1 MGWRGKWEHCGILL
15 HHATTRCQS
24 GPHRCVPLE
33 TLVAT
38 KCPAAQQ
45 HPWWKQQRRNWL
57 QKQVLCSLL
66 RPLLPEHPCGW
77 GQRAGGQEVLLLVAS
92 LSSKPE
98 RSYSGMRRQREEATQ
113 RTLGSLTGNFSFCHN
128 YTTYNYM
135 IPFTANREYLF
146 FFNQHFPL
154 KAVSFSTFYSSLN

>member
-1 MGWRGKWEHCGILL
+1 M
-15 HHATTRCQS
+15 
-24 GPHRCVPLE
+24 
-33 TLVAT
+33 
-38 KCPAAQQ
+38 
-45 HPWWKQQRRNWL
+45 
-57 QKQVLCSLL
+57 
-66 RPLLPEHPCGW
+66 
-77 GQRAGGQEVLLLVAS
+77 LLLVAS

-98 RSYSGMRRQREEATQ
+98 RSYSGMRGQREEATQ
-113 RTLGSLTGNFSFCHN
+113 RTQGSLTGNFSFCHN